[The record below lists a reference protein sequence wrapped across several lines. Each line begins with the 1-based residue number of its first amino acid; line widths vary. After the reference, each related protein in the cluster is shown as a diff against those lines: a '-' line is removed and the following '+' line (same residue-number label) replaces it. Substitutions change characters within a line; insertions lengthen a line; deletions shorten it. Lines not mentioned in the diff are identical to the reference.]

1 MMSAAR
7 LAHARLGNQWRGD
20 CPAGDDRRVKTAF
33 VPGLELAGRYYA
45 EVVRPILDRRFGGLE
60 HSAALIGSGSEVL
73 GFDSARS
80 TDHNWGPRCLV
91 FVAGP
96 ADGELADAGRAEE
109 IGAVL
114 AAELPEKFLGWPT
127 RFPDVTAPGWPVR
140 HWVEV
145 AELGSWLDARLGFD
159 PRLRVGLA
167 DWLAT
172 PTQLLAEITGGA
184 VFHDG
189 LGDRGSA
196 CVPRRPGWLGGLEDV
211 RAALAWYPD
220 DLWRYV
226 LACQWAR
233 IGQEEAF
240 PGRCAEAGDELGSAV
255 VAARLVRDLMRLAL
269 LMRRRYPP
277 YSKWLGTAFSAL
289 EGADELRARLAGVL
303 SAHSWP
309 EREDQLSAAFEES
322 ARFHNGLGL
331 AAAVDPSTRPFHDRP
346 YRVIGATRLVDALKD
361 SIGDEDVRRLAMTG
375 AVDQF
380 VDSTDAI
387 GERRLLRAA
396 IAAQLGG

>member
-1 MMSAAR
+1 
-7 LAHARLGNQWRGD
+7 
-20 CPAGDDRRVKTAF
+20 VKAAF

-45 EVVRPILDRRFGGLE
+45 EVARPILDRRFGGLV
-60 HSAALIGSGSEVL
+60 HSAALIGAGSEVL

-80 TDHNWGPRCLV
+80 TDHDWGPRCLV
-91 FVAGP
+91 FVGGG
-96 ADGELADAGRAEE
+96 DTGRTEE
-109 IGAVL
+109 IGAAL
-114 AAELPEKFLGWPT
+114 EAELPETFLGWPT
-127 RFPDVTAPGWPVR
+127 RFADVTQPGWPVR

-145 AELGSWLDARLGFD
+145 TELGGWLDAQLGFD
-159 PRLRVGLA
+159 PRLSVGLA

-172 PTQLLAEITGGA
+172 PTQVLAEITGGA

-189 LGDRGSA
+189 LGDLRG
-196 CVPRRPGWLGGLEDV
+196 PGTPAGLGTV

-289 EGADELRARLAGVL
+289 EETDDLQARLAGVL
-303 SAHSWP
+303 SARSWP
-309 EREDQLSAAFEES
+309 ERQEQLTAAFEAS
-322 ARFHNGLGL
+322 ARFQNGLGL
-331 AAAVDPSTRPFHDRP
+331 AAAVDPSTRPFYDRP
-346 YRVIGATRLVDALKD
+346 YRVIGAERLVNALKD
-361 SIGDEDVRRLAMTG
+361 SISDDEVRQLAMTG

-380 VDSTDAI
+380 VDSTDAL

>member
-1 MMSAAR
+1 
-7 LAHARLGNQWRGD
+7 
-20 CPAGDDRRVKTAF
+20 VKAEF
-33 VPGLELAGRYYA
+33 VPGLELAGRYHA

-80 TDHNWGPRCLV
+80 TDHDWGPRCLV
-91 FVAGP
+91 FVA
-96 ADGELADAGRAEE
+96 AGDTGLVQE

-114 AAELPEKFLGWPT
+114 TAELPEKFLGWPT

-145 AELGSWLDARLGFD
+145 AELGSWLDAQLGFD
-159 PRLRVGLA
+159 PRTRVGLA
-167 DWLAT
+167 DWLAA
-172 PTQLLAEITGGA
+172 PAQVLAEITGGA

-189 LGDRGSA
+189 LGD
-196 CVPRRPGWLGGLEDV
+196 VRRPGAPPGLDGVEEQAGRGGLGAV

-220 DLWRYV
+220 DVWRHV

-240 PGRCAEAGDELGSAV
+240 PGRCAEARDELGSAV

-289 EGADELRARLAGVL
+289 EGTDELPARLAGVL
-303 SAHSWP
+303 WARSWP
-309 EREDQLSAAFEES
+309 EREDQLSAAFEAS
-322 ARFHNGLGL
+322 ARFQNGLGL
-331 AAAVDPSTRPFHDRP
+331 AAAVDPSTRPFYDRP
-346 YRVIGATRLVDALKD
+346 YRVIGAARLVNALKD
-361 SIGDEDVRRLAMTG
+361 SISDDDVRQLAMTG

-380 VDSTDAI
+380 VDSTDAL

-396 IAAQLGG
+396 IAAQFGQ

>member
-1 MMSAAR
+1 MK
-7 LAHARLGNQWRGD
+7 
-20 CPAGDDRRVKTAF
+20 PAF
-33 VPGLELAGRYYA
+33 VPGLELARRYYA

-60 HSAALIGSGSEVL
+60 HSAALLGWGSDVL

-91 FVAGP
+91 FVG
-96 ADGELADAGRAEE
+96 ADDAALLEP

-114 AAELPEKFLGWPT
+114 TAELPETFLRWPT
-127 RFPDVTAPGWPVR
+127 RFADVRAPGRPVR

-145 AELGSWLDARLGFD
+145 AELGSWLDVHLGFD
-159 PRLRVGLA
+159 PRVGIGLA

-172 PTQLLAEITGGA
+172 PTQVLAEITGGA
-184 VFHDG
+184 VFHDRLGDGGQAGG
-189 LGDRGSA
+189 LGS
-196 CVPRRPGWLGGLEDV
+196 V
-211 RAALAWYPD
+211 RAALGWYPD
-220 DLWRYV
+220 DVWRYV

-240 PGRCAEAGDELGSAV
+240 PGRCAEAGDDLGSAV

-269 LMRRRYPP
+269 VMRRRYPP

-289 EGADELRARLAGVL
+289 EETGELPARLAGVL
-303 SAHSWP
+303 SARSCA
-309 EREDQLSAAFEES
+309 EREAELSAAFEAS
-322 ARFHNGLGL
+322 ALFQNRLGL
-331 AAAVDPSTRPFHDRP
+331 AAAVEPSTRPFYDRP
-346 YRVIGATRLVDALKD
+346 YRVLGAGRLVHALKD
-361 SIGDEDVRRLAMTG
+361 SISDDDIRRLAVTG

-380 VDSTDAI
+380 VDSTDAL

-396 IAAQLGG
+396 IAAQLNR